1 MSCSGKYNK
10 LIEYLKTHYT
20 YQLKL
25 NSFSLGDRESTEDA
39 IKCQIYGDVM
49 EFVENLEKEE
59 EIKDKHKNN
68 LIPLDFSDG
77 RVNAADTVSFDF
89 RPDTITFGSAL
100 PDVVTLGA
108 DTGTDT
114 LNIGCGSH
122 LPGGMGEDHITF
134 NWKSDVGLANTAYD
148 EPKYYSDEHGLVA
161 GELPTDKDDK

>member
-49 EFVENLEKEE
+49 EFVESLEKEE

-68 LIPLDFSDG
+68 LIPLDFSG
-77 RVNAADTVSFDF
+77 TLAADTISFDF
-89 RPDTITFGSAL
+89 KPDTITFGSAL

-134 NWKSDVGLANTAYD
+134 NWKSDAGLANTAYD
-148 EPKYYSDEHGLVA
+148 EPKFYSDEHGLVA
-161 GELPTDKDDK
+161 GTLPDDKDDK

>member
-25 NSFSLGDRESTEDA
+25 NSFSLGNREQTED
-39 IKCQIYGDVM
+39 DVKRQVYADIM
-49 EFVENLEKEE
+49 DFVENLESEE

-68 LIPLDFSDG
+68 LIPLDFSATH
-77 RVNAADTVSFDF
+77 AADTVSFDF
-89 RPDTITFGSAL
+89 RPDTLTFGSAL

-114 LNIGCGSH
+114 LNIGYGSH
-122 LPGGMGEDHITF
+122 VPGGMGEDHITF
-134 NWKSDVGLANTAYD
+134 NWKSDAGLANTAYD

-161 GELPTDKDDK
+161 GTLPDDKDDK